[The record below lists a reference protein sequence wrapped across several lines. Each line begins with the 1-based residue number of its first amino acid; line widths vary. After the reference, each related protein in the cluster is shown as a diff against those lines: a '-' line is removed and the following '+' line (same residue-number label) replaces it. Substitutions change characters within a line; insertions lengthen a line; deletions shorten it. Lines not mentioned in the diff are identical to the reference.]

1 MKSTVPENDE
11 GPVDEILPPK
21 PTAPDVLSRITLPF
35 VSYSLP
41 SKALPIT
48 VPDVCIVP
56 VEVILL
62 NVTLSVVASDWSE
75 TTA

>member
-1 MKSTVPENDE
+1 M
-11 GPVDEILPPK
+11 
-21 PTAPDVLSRITLPF
+21 LSRITLPF

-62 NVTLSVVASDWSE
+62 NVTLSVVASDCQKQLPE
-75 TTA
+75 NIHTDY